1 MNIFFSFSP
10 PTKQKLHLTN
20 SKLTHKQTN
29 KHMDSYTFTYTHTHT
44 HSNTITNTHTMCIT
58 DLFDQPI
65 ELELGAMDFA
75 GFQMLSDP
83 NATMIADPTIED
95 SFRRDLN

>member
-1 MNIFFSFSP
+1 MQSQSIRATPS
-10 PTKQKLHLTN
+10 
-20 SKLTHKQTN
+20 
-29 KHMDSYTFTYTHTHT
+29 
-44 HSNTITNTHTMCIT
+44 

>member
-1 MNIFFSFSP
+1 MNI
-10 PTKQKLHLTN
+10 KYIHLN
-20 SKLTHKQTN
+20 RNAKNENAYISRPGTHTQTLN
-29 KHMDSYTFTYTHTHT
+29 YKHTHT
-44 HSNTITNTHTMCIT
+44 QI

>member
-1 MNIFFSFSP
+1 MHTCLVLPHI
-10 PTKQKLHLTN
+10 
-20 SKLTHKQTN
+20 LTH
-29 KHMDSYTFTYTHTHT
+29 SITHPHT
-44 HSNTITNTHTMCIT
+44 QI

>member
-1 MNIFFSFSP
+1 M
-10 PTKQKLHLTN
+10 H
-20 SKLTHKQTN
+20 H
-29 KHMDSYTFTYTHTHT
+29 
-44 HSNTITNTHTMCIT
+44 T